1 MLRKGEIV
9 RLLIAEYG
17 VYIRWRGNMKLD
29 VDEGKLNRKKEKM
42 ELKYHRLLL
51 REYFIIIIFNRI
63 LKCLPYKPTKDQKRK
78 SYTSKKTIN

>member
-29 VDEGKLNRKKEKM
+29 VDEGKSNRKKEKM

-63 LKCLPYKPTKDQKRK
+63 LKMSSL
-78 SYTSKKTIN
+78 